1 MMHMQSCAGNPS
13 RIPVTLCCKTVGH
26 SSLKINEFIAHIR
39 ARGVNRIADVRST
52 PYSRYAPQFNRETL
66 AADLQLADIAYE
78 YLGSSLGGRPR
89 RPDVLFP
96 DGTVDFDKV
105 RELPA
110 FQEGILQLID
120 EIHKGEAVALMCA
133 EKDPYNCHR
142 FLLVSRELAERGVLV
157 EHIISAAA
165 TVSQRKLEDRLIE
178 KYCAARS
185 QLSLFEA
192 PRPRQALLAE
202 AYRLRNRDF
211 SAAPSR
217 GKS

>member
-26 SSLKINEFIAHIR
+26 SSLKINDFIAHIR

-96 DGTVDFDKV
+96 GGTVDFDKV

-110 FQEGILQLID
+110 FQEGILIQPLASG
-120 EIHKGEAVALMCA
+120 HALQGFAVAA
-133 EKDPYNCHR
+133 IAGFFGFGIGYEQPHVRAHEVFQRVD
-142 FLLVSRELAERGVLV
+142 LLGIAVGNQQ
-157 EHIISAAA
+157 H
-165 TVSQRKLEDRLIE
+165 
-178 KYCAARS
+178 
-185 QLSLFEA
+185 
-192 PRPRQALLAE
+192 
-202 AYRLRNRDF
+202 
-211 SAAPSR
+211 AAPVSGQR
-217 GKS
+217 FMRLDMAFAFKALHDIGRTDENVRLN